1 MGIKKKPRFLRR
13 KWRAYSK
20 LGKGRKKKQ
29 VWRRPTGRDNKMR
42 EKRKGRPATVSIGY
56 GKGKYKIKSVVINTV
71 GELEKMNKNQKIIL
85 GKIGKKKKLEI
96 SIFFSFAIFAISSF
110 FFFPIILGKI
120 GKKKKL
126 EMAKMAK
133 EKNIEISNLNIK
145 KFLRKNEK
153 VKGEKQNKAVK

>member
-56 GKGKYKIKSVVINTV
+56 GTGKYKIKSVVINTV
-71 GELEKMNKNQKIIL
+71 GELEKMNKNQK
-85 GKIGKKKKLEI
+85 
-96 SIFFSFAIFAISSF
+96 
-110 FFFPIILGKI
+110 IILGKI

-153 VKGEKQNKAVK
+153 VKGEKQNKAVKK